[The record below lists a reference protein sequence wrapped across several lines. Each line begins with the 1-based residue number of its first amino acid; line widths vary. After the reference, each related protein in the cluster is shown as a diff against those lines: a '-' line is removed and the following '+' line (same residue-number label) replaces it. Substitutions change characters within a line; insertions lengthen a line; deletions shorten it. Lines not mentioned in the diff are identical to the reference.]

1 MMLNGTMP
9 QLSSAF
15 WVISGAQSFL
25 WQCKPFKNCSLCKQS
40 GLLEPSEQMNES
52 SWGFSSPPLTPQK
65 KIICPVGEASRA
77 LDPLQYHCSEHIAKQ
92 NDYVKLASKF

>member
-40 GLLEPSEQMNES
+40 GLLEPSEQMNKS

-65 KIICPVGEASRA
+65 KKSVP
-77 LDPLQYHCSEHIAKQ
+77 
-92 NDYVKLASKF
+92 